1 MKLSL
6 AALAAL
12 SLALGSAAFAQ
23 DAQQP
28 PAEKKI
34 CRSEKMTGSLTRVRR
49 ICMTAREWDEM
60 RLRSKHS
67 LEDTVRDAAGGME
80 TKPQAG
86 AGGL

>member
-1 MKLSL
+1 MKSSL
-6 AALAAL
+6 AAIAAL
-12 SLALGSAAFAQ
+12 CVTLGSAAFAEDPQ
-23 DAQQP
+23 TP
-28 PAEKKI
+28 PEEKKI

-86 AGGL
+86 AGGM